1 MKGISNWYNCK
12 DLKINNAKV
21 NIHELTLR
29 VPPGH
34 CGEGWGRRSRACCHS
49 SLVLSIAVVLAD
61 LVDVADQVVHLCQ
74 DSPQVRSPVL
84 GPPGRTG
91 GAQSG
96 QHSNSRCQELLE
108 VAKES
113 FCCILCR
120 LVPRA
125 LKNC

>member
-1 MKGISNWYNCK
+1 MKGISNWYNYK
-12 DLKINNAKV
+12 DLKIDNAKV

-61 LVDVADQVVHLCQ
+61 LVDVADQGVHLCQ

-84 GPPGRTG
+84 GPAGRTG
-91 GAQSG
+91 GAQPG

-108 VAKES
+108 VAKEN
-113 FCCILCR
+113 FG
-120 LVPRA
+120 
-125 LKNC
+125 